1 MELNSH
7 FLVLTVDRNAART
20 VREAQKEHYEA
31 TGDWSV
37 YTLPVVV
44 MLGPSEKARFDRKTW
59 HEEVTFSS
67 SSIRKTPY
75 GYVLAPSSSLDFLP
89 FSTPEC
95 GIFFSKER
103 PVITKP
109 FTIRC
114 RTFRL
119 AMLHFRPDSSCRLL
133 Q

>member
-37 YTLPVVV
+37 YCLPVAV
-44 MLGPSEKARFDRKTW
+44 MLGPSEKERFDRKTW

-67 SSIRKTPY
+67 SSIRKTQY
-75 GYVLAPSSSLDFLP
+75 GYVLTPSSALDFLP

-95 GIFFSKER
+95 GIFFSKEM
-103 PVITKP
+103 PVIRKP

>member
-37 YTLPVVV
+37 YCLPVAV
-44 MLGPSEKARFDRKTW
+44 MLGPSEKERFDRKTW

-67 SSIRKTPY
+67 SSIRKTSY
-75 GYVLAPSSSLDFLP
+75 GYVLTPSSALDFLP

-95 GIFFSKER
+95 GIFFSKEM
-103 PVITKP
+103 PVIRKP

>member
-37 YTLPVVV
+37 YCLPVAV
-44 MLGPSEKARFDRKTW
+44 MLGPSEKERFDRKTW

-67 SSIRKTPY
+67 SSIRKTSY
-75 GYVLAPSSSLDFLP
+75 GYVLTPSSALDFLP

-95 GIFFSKER
+95 GIFFSKEK
-103 PVITKP
+103 PVIRKP

>member
-37 YTLPVVV
+37 YCLPVAV
-44 MLGPSEKARFDRKTW
+44 MLCPSEKERFDRKTW

-67 SSIRKTPY
+67 NSIRKTQY
-75 GYVLAPSSSLDFLP
+75 GYVLTPSSALDFLP

-95 GIFFSKER
+95 GIFFSKEM
-103 PVITKP
+103 PVIRKP

>member
-7 FLVLTVDRNAART
+7 FLVLTVDRNAARS

-37 YTLPVVV
+37 YCLPVAV
-44 MLGPSEKARFDRKTW
+44 MLGPSEKERFDRKTW

-67 SSIRKTPY
+67 SSIRKTSY
-75 GYVLAPSSSLDFLP
+75 GYVLTPSSALDFLP

-95 GIFFSKER
+95 GIFFSKEM
-103 PVITKP
+103 PVIRKP

>member
-37 YTLPVVV
+37 YCLPVAV
-44 MLGPSEKARFDRKTW
+44 MLGPSEKERFDRKTW

-67 SSIRKTPY
+67 SSIRKTQY
-75 GYVLAPSSSLDFLP
+75 GYVLTPSSALDFLP

-95 GIFFSKER
+95 GIFFSKEM

-109 FTIRC
+109 FTISC

-119 AMLHFRPDSSCRLL
+119 AMLHFRSDSSCRLL

>member
-37 YTLPVVV
+37 YCLPVAV
-44 MLGPSEKARFDRKTW
+44 MLGPSEKERFDRKTW

-67 SSIRKTPY
+67 SSIRKTSY
-75 GYVLAPSSSLDFLP
+75 GYVLTPSSVLDFLP

-95 GIFFSKER
+95 GIFFSKEM
-103 PVITKP
+103 PVIRKP